1 MKLVVKD
8 LDLANSKDNDINDQE
23 STRDQSLVVGSCL
36 AVFGNILISISLN
49 LQKYVHLRNAARE
62 SQSQKHYTKE
72 LLWWLG
78 LSFMGF
84 GELFNFTAYGFA
96 PASVVAPLGTT
107 TVVANLFLAAIFLKE
122 KIRPENLFGCAL
134 AIIGAFLLVTFSN
147 TSEKVMGS
155 YEIVRSLSQPIFIAY
170 VCIEVIILAALLI
183 LLYCKNVKHVLLYL
197 LISSITAS
205 FTVISA
211 KAVSG
216 MIQLSAVGFSQW
228 TKPVL
233 YAMLVVLILT
243 CLIQIKFVN
252 LAMKNYEATI
262 VVPVN
267 FVIFTIS
274 AILAGI
280 IFYKEFYGMNG
291 IQVTLFLFGCALS
304 FMAVYF
310 IAVGRTG
317 NFSGN
322 KSDLH
327 PQHVSSDLIPSW
339 MLANVNVGQV
349 QPYGH
354 VEHLKNT
361 ESDKVPIL
369 QAEALETI
377 EELTE
382 GSDKP
387 DGETDTVSVTSLDM
401 LVDREKL
408 GLDDRS
414 DYGATK

>member
-1 MKLVVKD
+1 MQLVVKD
-8 LDLANSKDNDINDQE
+8 VNKELEKSD
-23 STRDQSLVVGSCL
+23 RDQNLLVGCCL
-36 AVFGNILISISLN
+36 AVFGNINISVSLN

-62 SQSQKHYTKE
+62 SQTQKHYTNE
-72 LLWWLG
+72 PLWWLG
-78 LSFMGF
+78 LALMGF

-96 PASVVAPLGTT
+96 PASVVAPLGST
-107 TVVANLFLAAIFLKE
+107 TVVANLCLAAIFLRE
-122 KIRPENLFGCAL
+122 KLRPENLFGCAL

-147 TSEKVMGS
+147 ASEKVMGS
-155 YEIVRSLSQPIFIAY
+155 YEIIRSLSQPIFIAY
-170 VCIEVIILAALLI
+170 VCLEVIILAGLLI
-183 LLYCKNVKHVLLYL
+183 LLYCKEAKHVLIYL

-243 CLIQIKFVN
+243 ALIQIKFVN
-252 LAMKNYEATI
+252 LAMKNYDATI

-280 IFYKEFYGMNG
+280 IFYKEFYGMSG
-291 IQVTLFLFGCALS
+291 IQVTLFLFGCTLS

-310 IAVGRTG
+310 IAVGRTSHT
-317 NFSGN
+317 SGM
-322 KSDLH
+322 KADIQPH
-327 PQHVSSDLIPSW
+327 QVASDLIPSW
-339 MLANVNVGQV
+339 LLANVNVGQV
-349 QPYGH
+349 QPVGR

-361 ESDKVPIL
+361 ESDQIPIL

-382 GSDKP
+382 GSDKL
-387 DGETDTVSVTSLDM
+387 DGDGDSVSITSLDM
-401 LVDREKL
+401 LVDREKM
-408 GLDDRS
+408 DQDKS
-414 DYGATK
+414 SYGATGGANQ

>member
-1 MKLVVKD
+1 MVGLLDEAEEIEKLKS
-8 LDLANSKDNDINDQE
+8 N
-23 STRDQSLVVGSCL
+23 RDQNLIVGSCL
-36 AVFGNILISISLN
+36 AVFGNIIISVSLN
-49 LQKYVHLRNAARE
+49 LQKFVHLRNARKE
-62 SQSQKHYTKE
+62 TQSQKHYTKE
-72 LLWWLG
+72 TLWWLG
-78 LSFMGF
+78 LSLMGL

-122 KIRPENLFGCAL
+122 KIRPENVFGCAL

-170 VCIEVIILAALLI
+170 VCVEVVVLAALLI
-183 LLYCKNVKHVLLYL
+183 LLYCKKVRHVLLYL

-233 YAMLVVLILT
+233 YAMLAVLILT
-243 CLIQIKFVN
+243 ALIQIKFVN
-252 LAMKNYEATI
+252 MAMKNHDATI

-291 IQVTLFLFGCALS
+291 MQVTLFLFGCVLS

-317 NFSGN
+317 VSDGQ
-322 KSDLH
+322 KSDIQSHL
-327 PQHVSSDLIPSW
+327 VASDLIPSW
-339 MLANVNVGQV
+339 LLANVNVGQV
-349 QPYGH
+349 QPSGF

-361 ESDKVPIL
+361 ETDKIPIL
-369 QAEALETI
+369 HAEALETI

-382 GSDKP
+382 GSDKL
-387 DGETDTVSVTSLDM
+387 DGDGDTMSVTSLDM
-401 LVDREKL
+401 LVDREKM
-408 GLDDRS
+408 GIGDSTR
-414 DYGATK
+414 YGTTSGNTN